1 MSHRGYIQA
10 LAKGIRERTTD
21 FRYKTLASLHFP
33 APPIEEQKEIAAY
46 LDEKCAKIDAILEKI
61 NTEVERLKE
70 LKRSLI
76 NEVVTGQR
84 AIDTE
89 SHS

>member
-1 MSHRGYIQA
+1 MYTNFFWKYS
-10 LAKGIRERTTD
+10 KGIRVDQWDMSPLALKEIPFVTPPTD
-21 FRYKTLASLHFP
+21 
-33 APPIEEQKEIAAY
+33 EQKKIAVY

-84 AIDTE
+84 VIETE
-89 SHS
+89 SRS

>member
-1 MSHRGYIQA
+1 M
-10 LAKGIRERTTD
+10 KKCVTGIRDGQNINYTTLK
-21 FRYKTLASLHFP
+21 YEHIP
-33 APPIEEQKEIAAY
+33 VPPIDEQNEIAAY
-46 LDEKCAKIDAILEKI
+46 LDEKIDAILEKI

-89 SHS
+89 SRS

>member
-1 MSHRGYIQA
+1 MAKA
-10 LAKGIRERTTD
+10 LLLIFGQPTTLQCGIEI
-21 FRYKTLASLHFP
+21 AV
-33 APPIEEQKEIAAY
+33 PPMEEQKEIAAY
-46 LDEKCAKIDAILEKI
+46 LDEKCAKIDTILEKI

-89 SHS
+89 SRS